1 MDHLSVNTDEAYNT
15 SHAVSN
21 DAEELRDELRTLE
34 RDWDNLSRGWSGA
47 ASAAYSSIWA
57 EWHGGAA
64 ALVEALAESSR
75 NLGVAAVRYAEQDAD
90 SAATVASN
98 ATMDLGL

>member
-1 MDHLSVNTDEAYNT
+1 M
-15 SHAVSN
+15 
-21 DAEELRDELRTLE
+21 RDELKTLE

-57 EWHGGAA
+57 EWHEGATT
-64 ALVEALAESSR
+64 LVEALAESSH

-90 SAATVASN
+90 SAEAVAT
-98 ATMDLGL
+98 TIDLGF